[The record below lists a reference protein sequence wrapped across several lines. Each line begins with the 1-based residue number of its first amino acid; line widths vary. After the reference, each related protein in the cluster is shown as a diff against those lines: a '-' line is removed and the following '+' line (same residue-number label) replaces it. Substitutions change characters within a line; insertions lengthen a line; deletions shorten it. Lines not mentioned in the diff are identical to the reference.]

1 MKYILNL
8 IKNFLQVFKAVAE
21 RNGRLVG
28 QLMLEQAKYENCPDH
43 EKFISGMEEI
53 VNIVDTFNLGEIDI
67 GTVLRNVLNL
77 VRENQVQVD
86 SSFTTL
92 VLSIVLLEGLGRQ
105 LNPDLDIFK
114 AALPMLIELQ
124 LGRVLR

>member
-1 MKYILNL
+1 MRKET
-8 IKNFLQVFKAVAE
+8 AT
-21 RNGRLVG
+21 GWSTRL
-28 QLMLEQAKYENCPDH
+28 LEQAKYENCPDH

-53 VNIVDTFNLGEIDI
+53 VNVVDTFNLGEIDI

-92 VLSIVLLEGLGRQ
+92 VLSIVLLKVWDD
-105 LNPDLDIFK
+105 N
-114 AALPMLIELQ
+114 
-124 LGRVLR
+124 

>member
-1 MKYILNL
+1 
-8 IKNFLQVFKAVAE
+8 
-21 RNGRLVG
+21 
-28 QLMLEQAKYENCPDH
+28 
-43 EKFISGMEEI
+43 MEEI
-53 VNIVDTFNLGEIDI
+53 VNVDTFNLGEIDI

-105 LNPDLDIFK
+105 LNLIWIFSK
-114 AALPMLIELQ
+114 QHCLC
-124 LGRVLR
+124 